1 MMFALVQFGEVQEDL
16 FFKYLGA
23 FQDAMNNEHLKGINR
38 TKRLALQIMYCLKHH
53 PSVSDGLRKTAGR
66 LLYFEN
72 LKKYRPSG
80 NTYQEEMRDNVR
92 MERFLAEEK
101 LEFVSQQPLLNQVY
115 NVDFWL
121 PQKYIQDKEIAAN
134 SKGIAIEV
142 NGPMH
147 IQTFYDEPGKEV
159 LNTRCQLKERLLRAE
174 GYLVVSLD
182 TVPFNTNDI
191 AESHRMIKEEMQK
204 QGVSFTS

>member
-1 MMFALVQFGEVQEDL
+1 MFALAQLDEVQEEVW
-16 FFKYLGA
+16 FKYLGA
-23 FQDAMNNEHLKGINR
+23 VEDAQNNQELQQDNNMLRQG
-38 TKRLALQIMYCLKHH
+38 LQIMYCLKHN
-53 PSVSDGLRKTAGR
+53 PNVSDGLKNTAAR
-66 LLYFEN
+66 VLFSQN
-72 LKKYRPSG
+72 LKDYVHLDVIHIGQFR
-80 NTYQEEMRDNVR
+80 NNDR
-92 MERFLAEEK
+92 MERFLTEEK
-101 LEFVSQQPLLNQVY
+101 LEFVPEQFVLNHVY
-115 NVDFWL
+115 RVDFWL
-121 PQKYIQDKEIAAN
+121 PQKYIQDKEIAEN
-134 SKGIAIEV
+134 YSKGIAIEV

-147 IQTFYDEPGKEV
+147 MQKFYDEPGKEV